1 MSQTSPRLALPFI
14 QSAQAQKHVTHNE
27 AVELLD
33 ALVQLTSEDI
43 DVTAP
48 QTATA
53 EGQAWGIGAGS
64 GLWAGHA
71 GQIAT
76 WRGGGWLYL
85 TPQAGWRAWIAARGQ
100 LRVWDGGTWVLP
112 QAATPDFNNLPGLG
126 VNASSDATNRLAVS
140 SDAVL
145 FNHAGAG
152 HQLKLNK
159 ASTGDTASLLFQS
172 DWQGRAELGLAGS
185 DNFSVKVSDG
195 GGSFTESLVI
205 DAGSGA
211 VRFPAGL
218 AGSGSVAGALGLQ
231 AMAFTCER
239 NTGFTTGSYLGPS
252 ERGLGSGRGCHALRR
267 ARAGCHAVAT
277 QPRCG
282 HQHGADDRQPD
293 GSTATRG
300 DDPRDRRRCRNG
312 HRGLQNKLPALRG
325 GRRIGAQSDGQFGQK
340 RGQRG
345 HVLCGLRLT

>member
-14 QSAQAQKHVTHNE
+14 QSAQAQKHVAHNE

-239 NTGFTTGSYLGPS
+239 NTGFTTGSYLAFGNGASDLAGAVMPFA
-252 ERGLGSGRGCHALRR
+252 GRVLAVTLSQRSPVAGTNTVRMTVNQTEAPLHEVTIHATGAAVETAIADFKTSSLPF
-267 ARAGCHAVAT
+267 AAGDALALKVMASS
-277 QPRCG
+277 
-282 HQHGADDRQPD
+282 DRNAASVGTFFVVFD
-293 GSTATRG
+293 
-300 DDPRDRRRCRNG
+300 
-312 HRGLQNKLPALRG
+312 
-325 GRRIGAQSDGQFGQK
+325 
-340 RGQRG
+340 
-345 HVLCGLRLT
+345 